1 MPDETQNLG
10 ADAPAGDAAVP
21 TTDAAVGE
29 AAVGA
34 DVGEDEFNPPNAIIV
49 PTASGEEEVHV
60 YSETGQDDAIIKPS
74 GEIVRKVEGSGWDEY
89 IEKEDAV
96 EDVGEAPVDVAG
108 ADADFFDGTF

>member
-60 YSETGQDDAIIKPS
+60 YSETGQDDAIVKPS
-74 GEIVRKVEGSGWDEY
+74 GEIVPRVENRWDEY
-89 IEKEDAV
+89 IEKEDVA
-96 EDVGEAPVDVAG
+96 EADG
-108 ADADFFDGTF
+108 DFFDDTF